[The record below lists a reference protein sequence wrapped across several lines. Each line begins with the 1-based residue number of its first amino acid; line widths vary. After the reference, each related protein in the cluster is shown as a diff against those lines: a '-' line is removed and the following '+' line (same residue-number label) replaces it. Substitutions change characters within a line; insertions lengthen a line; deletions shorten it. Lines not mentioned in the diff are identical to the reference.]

1 VNYSCNRFKILTL
14 IVVILYSNRELS
26 IMSTPGRTTEDRDIH
41 NRHGSNTANAATA
54 SDCSSGLTQE
64 LLAMDPSMLKR
75 FEQFLQQ
82 TTASVTPV
90 SSIDD
95 TGAGSVASLSTITDR
110 SFRSS
115 LSEEEQMQWLYGTS
129 GPSETFNDWTMKTIK
144 DYLGDKIFPY
154 IKVWNDPVQV
164 FDIPDFRS
172 NIKSDDKKAQARII
186 CERLLQFLNRTEGVT
201 DEFEKM
207 KMKVMFWKT
216 YRTRIRRE
224 LVEYRCV
231 VTNQVKN
238 SYVSGEL
245 RHW

>member
-1 VNYSCNRFKILTL
+1 M
-14 IVVILYSNRELS
+14 SNPE
-26 IMSTPGRTTEDRDIH
+26 TTEGVGEI
-41 NRHGSNTANAATA
+41 NNGLGSNTTNAATVR
-54 SDCSSGLTQE
+54 DGSSGLSPE
-64 LLAMDPSMLKR
+64 LLAMNPLMLQR
-75 FEQFLQQ
+75 FEQFLRD
-82 TTASVTPV
+82 TAASVTPV

-95 TGAGSVASLSTITDR
+95 AGAVSVASLSTITDR

-164 FDIPDFRS
+164 FDIPDFQS

-186 CERLLQFLNRTEGVT
+186 CERLLEFLNRTEGVT
-201 DEFEKM
+201 DGFEKM

-238 SYVSGEL
+238 TYVSGEL
-245 RHW
+245 RRS

>member
-1 VNYSCNRFKILTL
+1 
-14 IVVILYSNRELS
+14 
-26 IMSTPGRTTEDRDIH
+26 MSTPGRTTEDGDIH
-41 NRHGSNTANAATA
+41 NRDGSNTANAATA
-54 SDCSSGLTQE
+54 SDCSSGLTPE
-64 LLAMDPSMLKR
+64 LLAMDTSMLRR
-75 FEQFLQQ
+75 FEQFLQE

-164 FDIPDFRS
+164 FDVPDFQS

>member
-1 VNYSCNRFKILTL
+1 M
-14 IVVILYSNRELS
+14 SNPE
-26 IMSTPGRTTEDRDIH
+26 TTEGVGEIH
-41 NRHGSNTANAATA
+41 NGLGSNTTNAATVR
-54 SDCSSGLTQE
+54 DGSSGLSPE
-64 LLAMDPSMLKR
+64 LLAMNPLMLQR
-75 FEQFLQQ
+75 FEQFLRD
-82 TTASVTPV
+82 TAASVTPV

-95 TGAGSVASLSTITDR
+95 TGAVSVASLSTITDR

-164 FDIPDFRS
+164 FDIPDFQS

-186 CERLLQFLNRTEGVT
+186 CERLLEFLNRTEGVT
-201 DEFEKM
+201 DGFEKM

-238 SYVSGEL
+238 TYVSGEL
-245 RHW
+245 SRS

>member
-1 VNYSCNRFKILTL
+1 M
-14 IVVILYSNRELS
+14 SNPE
-26 IMSTPGRTTEDRDIH
+26 TTEGVGEI
-41 NRHGSNTANAATA
+41 NNGLGSNTTNAATVR
-54 SDCSSGLTQE
+54 DGSSGLSPE
-64 LLAMDPSMLKR
+64 LLAMNPLMLQR
-75 FEQFLQQ
+75 FEQFLRD
-82 TTASVTPV
+82 TAASVTPV

-95 TGAGSVASLSTITDR
+95 TGAVSVASLSTITDR

-164 FDIPDFRS
+164 FDIPDFQS

-186 CERLLQFLNRTEGVT
+186 CERLLEFLNRTEGVT
-201 DEFEKM
+201 DGFEKM

-238 SYVSGEL
+238 TYVSSEL
-245 RHW
+245 RRS

>member
-1 VNYSCNRFKILTL
+1 M
-14 IVVILYSNRELS
+14 SNPE
-26 IMSTPGRTTEDRDIH
+26 TTEGVGEIH
-41 NRHGSNTANAATA
+41 NGLGSNTTNAATVR
-54 SDCSSGLTQE
+54 DGSSGLSPE
-64 LLAMDPSMLKR
+64 LLAMDPLMLQR
-75 FEQFLQQ
+75 FQQFLKG
-82 TTASVTPV
+82 TTATVTPV
-90 SSIDD
+90 SSIDN
-95 TGAGSVASLSTITDR
+95 TGPGSVASLSTITDR

-164 FDIPDFRS
+164 FDIPDFQS

-186 CERLLQFLNRTEGVT
+186 CERLLEFLNRTEGVT
-201 DEFEKM
+201 DGFEKM

-238 SYVSGEL
+238 TYVSGEL
-245 RHW
+245 RRS